1 MPFQRQ
7 PESDEVAPGCLQ
19 SQTQQGNRGLQSP
32 APVQHQLITEIAVEV
47 VLETEGRDSPAESEI
62 VNIQERLRL
71 ILAGVGG
78 ASRIVIER
86 LGVGVVGLEAQA
98 TGGAFDE
105 RDVQGIVAA
114 GSLEQLFTQLVHE
127 WIGVTRYEFRQ
138 RPGTQS
144 QW

>member
-1 MPFQRQ
+1 MPSISKR
-7 PESDEVAPGCLQ
+7 
-19 SQTQQGNRGLQSP
+19 
-32 APVQHQLITEIAVEV
+32 QLITEIAVEL

-127 WIGVTRYEFRQ
+127 WIGVTRYGCPR

-144 QW
+144 QCRIVRGPLRDRIVRGPLRYCG